1 MPRKQKET
9 DETRSDHSAAE
20 AKRIT
25 PVDIQQ
31 KEFRLAFRGYNE
43 RDVDQFLDQV
53 TEEVARL
60 HAENKRLRE
69 ELSFKRTAP
78 LDRGT
83 PGEADAIVRQA
94 REEAGRIV
102 AEARARASTLA
113 ASATGLTP
121 TGLLGPFL
129 ARERE
134 FLQSLAALIQGH
146 ADAVKEGIRQA
157 REEFAKGAE
166 ADRPHE
172 GAPAEQEG
180 VRPEEEFAPAG
191 HGTDE
196 APVAASS
203 EGIEPEGL
211 ERTDEEAGGRDSSHP
226 QPVHADDRDSLAGA
240 PAPAVDRSGEAPEGS
255 PQATLEEAGTDQPPA
270 ERDRSKAATPASS
283 GVQDDRLRPRER
295 VMDLTDEAG
304 RKAGRQEPE
313 PAGAVPGDREDR
325 SLREFFWGED

>member
-1 MPRKQKET
+1 MPRKQRDT
-9 DETRSDHSAAE
+9 DEPRSDHSAAE
-20 AKRIT
+20 TKRIT

-78 LDRGT
+78 LDRGI

-94 REEAGRIV
+94 REEAARIV
-102 AEARARASTLA
+102 AEARARPSTLGA
-113 ASATGLTP
+113 PATGLTP

-157 REEFAKGAE
+157 REEFARGAE
-166 ADRPHE
+166 ADRPQE
-172 GAPAEQEG
+172 GAPAEREADVAGTAFASDQEAEAVAPSEG
-180 VRPEEEFAPAG
+180 FPAG
-191 HGTDE
+191 GGAEDE
-196 APVAASS
+196 DAPLS
-203 EGIEPEGL
+203 EPA
-211 ERTDEEAGGRDSSHP
+211 RAGETE
-226 QPVHADDRDSLAGA
+226 QLAGA
-240 PAPAVDRSGEAPEGS
+240 PAPAVDRSEEAPEAS
-255 PQATLEEAGTDQPPA
+255 PEATLEEAGTDRPPE
-270 ERDRSKAATPASS
+270 ERDRSKATTPASS
-283 GVQDDRLRPRER
+283 RVQDERWRPRER
-295 VMDLTDEAG
+295 VMDLTDDAG
-304 RKAGRQEPE
+304 GAEVAQEPE

>member
-1 MPRKQKET
+1 MPRKQKDT
-9 DETRSDHSAAE
+9 DEPRSDHSAAE
-20 AKRIT
+20 TKRIT

-78 LDRGT
+78 LDRGI

-94 REEAGRIV
+94 REEAARIV

-113 ASATGLTP
+113 APATGLTP

-157 REEFAKGAE
+157 REEFARGAE
-166 ADRPHE
+166 ADRTQE
-172 GAPAEQEG
+172 GAPADPEADVAGTAFASDQEAEAVAPSEG
-180 VRPEEEFAPAG
+180 FPAG
-191 HGTDE
+191 GGAEDE
-196 APVAASS
+196 DASLP
-203 EGIEPEGL
+203 EPARPGET
-211 ERTDEEAGGRDSSHP
+211 E
-226 QPVHADDRDSLAGA
+226 QLAGA
-240 PAPAVDRSGEAPEGS
+240 PAPAVDRSDEAPEDS
-255 PQATLEEAGTDQPPA
+255 REATLEEAGTDRPPA

-283 GVQDDRLRPRER
+283 RVQDERWRPRER
-295 VMDLTDEAG
+295 VMDLTDDAAGAEA
-304 RKAGRQEPE
+304 AQEPE